1 MIFAPFIK
9 KFFQCAFTVIIQ
21 IILAKIDILLLS
33 SAQLIMGIAVLL
45 VALRTPKFLQEFML
59 ISGNGSSGISNA
71 VLTTSKVIE
80 LKGQLT
86 KK

>member
-1 MIFAPFIK
+1 
-9 KFFQCAFTVIIQ
+9 
-21 IILAKIDILLLS
+21 
-33 SAQLIMGIAVLL
+33 MGIAVLL